1 MRRRH
6 RDGGEWGQQGRK
18 DVASRK
24 EPGLGVLTK
33 EPQALKR
40 KKNSTWYRL
49 VMMGEFNSG
58 VVWLQAAEDN
68 PLHSGLGMQPGED
81 VFRGELGCSI
91 RAVGFCSRPAGL
103 PHSNHTAEQID
114 GATPHQRPGGYRRD
128 ERGTASSQR
137 GTCEEDGLLDLEAAG
152 SRSCWIQK

>member
-18 DVASRK
+18 DVASRR
-24 EPGLGVLTK
+24 ELGLGVLTK

-40 KKNSTWYRL
+40 KKKLHMVQAGDDGGVQFR
-49 VMMGEFNSG
+49 GG
-58 VVWLQAAEDN
+58 VVTSGGGQAAEVN

-128 ERGTASSQR
+128 ERGTSKQP
-137 GTCEEDGLLDLEAAG
+137 TG
-152 SRSCWIQK
+152 SM